1 VQEPH
6 FVWAVDGHEKLK
18 RNGFEI
24 YACIDAYSRDI
35 IWIYVGISAGTAVS
49 VGRQYLRA
57 IREAGIVSCYIQAD
71 CGKETEQMAYC
82 PFCLSDMNEPG
93 LAFENCFMYST
104 STANQRIE
112 S

>member
-1 VQEPH
+1 
-6 FVWAVDGHEKLK
+6 
-18 RNGFEI
+18 
-24 YACIDAYSRDI
+24 
-35 IWIYVGISAGTAVS
+35 
-49 VGRQYLRA
+49 LRA

-82 PFCLSDMNEPG
+82 PFRLSDMNEPG